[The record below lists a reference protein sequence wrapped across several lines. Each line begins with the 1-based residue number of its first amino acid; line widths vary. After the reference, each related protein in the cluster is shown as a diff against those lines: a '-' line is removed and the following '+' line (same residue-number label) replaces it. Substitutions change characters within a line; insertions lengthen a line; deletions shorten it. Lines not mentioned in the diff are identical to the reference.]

1 MRPYGTSVCGLK
13 VLFSIMKSVILN
25 IPHKMSMK
33 SVLLN
38 IRHTITK
45 KFYTTCYMIDDNRK
59 NARKLGAQLL

>member
-38 IRHTITK
+38 IPHKMSMKSVLLNIRHTITK
-45 KFYTTCYMIDDNRK
+45 KFYTTC
-59 NARKLGAQLL
+59 